1 MGLNDLHH
9 ICAKLSANYSSTDIH
24 RLDRGKKHWLSYCVF
39 SLTSLTYPTLKNHLS
54 SIHLLF
60 ELQQFNID
68 LHQDFFIRLT
78 LRGLKCLNGHTPAS
92 KLPITPQILLRLH
105 STIDFS
111 NSLDLVFWTAAL
123 VAYFTFFRKS
133 NLFPSSPSTFD
144 PVRNLTRQDVQIIQS
159 FALITVNRTKT
170 IQFQERRLTIPI
182 PRIPNSPL
190 CPVSALERYYQSV
203 PVSAAVRHPLSTYV
217 QCGTLHSMTYPK
229 FIQTLRLKW
238 AALGLQPGLY

>member
-1 MGLNDLHH
+1 MDTLHAQKSAYAPGTLNNIRSHLRSYFIFCLATGHPHWLFSVNH
-9 ICAKLSANYSSTDIH
+9 ICHYLVFLSRTAS
-24 RLDRGKKHWLSYCVF
+24 
-39 SLTSLTYPTLKNHLS
+39 YPTLKNHLS
-54 SIHLLF
+54 SIRLLF
-60 ELQQFNID
+60 ELQQLNID

-78 LRGLKCLNGHTPAS
+78 LRGLKRLHGHSPAS

-123 VAYFTFFRKS
+123 VAFFTFFRKS
-133 NLFPSSPSTFD
+133 NLFPSSPSSFD
-144 PVRNLTRQDVQIIQS
+144 PVRNLTRQDVQILQS
-159 FALITVNRTKT
+159 FALITVNWTKT

-203 PVSAAVRHPLSTYV
+203 PVSAAIRHPLFTYV
-217 QCGTLHSMTYPK
+217 QCGTLHFMTYP
-229 FIQTLRLKW
+229 
-238 AALGLQPGLY
+238 